1 MRVFFQMIF
10 ALLVLALAT
19 FCIASASGQ
28 SKGDTAAER
37 KAQIEEC
44 EGHGGIPVVVA
55 GILNSR
61 GIACAQPLG
70 D

>member
-19 FCIASASGQ
+19 FCIASASGE

-37 KAQIEEC
+37 KAQID
-44 EGHGGIPVVVA
+44 GIPVVVA